1 VTTRPLTT
9 LIEPH
14 PPQRWRL
21 GIFDNPSSGLPR
33 IEDVTRLGNGVAYN
47 PIDATVGVG
56 VGFDPCATDI
66 SIVPDESD
74 TADSVEW
81 QAWGVA
87 MSLSCSTLTGGADL
101 IADQEARV
109 RAKMEA
115 QSSYAGERIFWSGD
129 ITSAD
134 TMAGQGWSNSWLANG
149 VTATTLGANEVGVVT
164 AFGLIHEYLADT
176 LQGLRGVIHV
186 PPILLPYLAHYRVV
200 NRDQFTL
207 GTALSDHIVAAGSG
221 YLGTDPDG
229 ADPATG
235 ITWIYATSMV
245 RTAQTDIVVRSE
257 IDRAENLVIATA
269 SRTQLAEWDLQAHAA
284 VEVCLP
290 DPGPACT

>member
-1 VTTRPLTT
+1 MTTRPLTQD
-9 LIEPH
+9 IEPH

-33 IEDVTRLGNGVAYN
+33 IEDVTRLGNGISYN
-47 PIDATVGVG
+47 PIAVTMGVG
-56 VGFDPCATDI
+56 VGFDPCDVTIAD
-66 SIVPDESD
+66 PDESD
-74 TADSVEW
+74 TADTVEW
-81 QAWGVA
+81 QAWGLQV
-87 MSLSCSTLTGGADL
+87 SLSCSTLTGGADL

-129 ITSAD
+129 INGVD
-134 TMAGQGWSNSWLANG
+134 TMAGQGWGNSWLANG
-149 VTATTLGANEVGVVT
+149 VTALNLSANEVGVVT

-176 LQGLRGVIHV
+176 LDGLRGVIHV
-186 PPILLPYLAHYRVV
+186 PPILLPYLAYYQLVT
-200 NRDQFTL
+200 RDAFTL
-207 GTALSDHIVAAGSG
+207 GTTLGDHIVAAGSG

-245 RTAQTDIVVRSE
+245 RTAQTDVVVRSE